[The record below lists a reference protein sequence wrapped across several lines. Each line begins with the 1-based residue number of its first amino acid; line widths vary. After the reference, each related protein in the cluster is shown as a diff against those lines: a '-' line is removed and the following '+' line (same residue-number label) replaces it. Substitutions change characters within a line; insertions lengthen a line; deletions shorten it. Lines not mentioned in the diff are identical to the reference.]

1 MCDACFGIHD
11 KAVCSRCWVRDETFA
26 HRCFK
31 CKEKNSRRRANWGR
45 FCQKCYG
52 IHVPEGRLA
61 ALLEEAREYLENNSI
76 SRICITG
83 DEPALQGVVTPLA
96 VSDKYRL
103 RTYDSKATF
112 LHPVHCR
119 LCEWS
124 ASSEEEPTGNSC
136 FGLAGESL
144 PLLRY
149 CKGLTMATSI
159 KGLQQ
164 FFSRSRL
171 LALNHV

>member
-1 MCDACFGIHD
+1 MQG
-11 KAVCSRCWVRDETFA
+11 
-26 HRCFK
+26 
-31 CKEKNSRRRANWGR
+31 KELSEESELGR

-96 VSDKYRL
+96 ASGKHQL

-124 ASSEEEPTGNSC
+124 ASAGDDPAVSSGL
-136 FGLAGESL
+136 GLAGGGL
-144 PLLRY
+144 PLIR
-149 CKGLTMATSI
+149 
-159 KGLQQ
+159 
-164 FFSRSRL
+164 
-171 LALNHV
+171 